1 MIDEINKL
9 FSQNDN
15 QKALLL
21 LREYI
26 EKNPTDAE
34 QCYRLAVIEEQIGEP
49 DLTLKAYDKALKAAP
64 NNPIVFLYAGCF
76 FLKNKQEEKGLSI
89 LSLGQDIDG
98 RITQIHANEK
108 AAVETRQRSY
118 QADMALRN
126 HFTHLHN
133 GILDQNKPLPNI
145 ASSVWPQTHNQ
156 AMAYSL
162 EAQRPHLFYAPG
174 LKAEPIWDKQAFD
187 WFELITE
194 KFSQLKKE
202 FLMIKDVYDKKH
214 SPYLDESYKID
225 GFEQLVGK
233 DNWSALHLFKNGVPD
248 DEVLAALPET
258 AKVLAKLPLYNL
270 NDYPFEVFYSV
281 LKGNQHIKPHFG
293 LSNHSLTVHLPLI
306 VPGDGYLRVADKTHI
321 WTEGAPVVFDDSFD
335 HEAKNGSNTD
345 RVVLIFSVWHPDL
358 SENEQEAIRKSFSL
372 RQQWHDNRKSY
383 IPLD

>member
-21 LREYI
+21 LREYV

-49 DLTLKAYDKALKAAP
+49 DFTVNAYDKALKAAP

-76 FLKNKQEEKGLSI
+76 FLKNNQKEKGLSI

-133 GILDQNKPLPNI
+133 SILDQNKPLPYI
-145 ASSVWPQTHNQ
+145 ASSVWPQTHNK

-162 EAQRPHLFYAPG
+162 EAQRPHLFYAPD
-174 LKAEPIWDKQAFD
+174 LKAEPIWDEQAFD
-187 WFELITE
+187 WFEMITE

-202 FLMIKDVYDKKH
+202 FLMMKDVYDKKH

-233 DNWSALHLFKNGVPD
+233 DNWSALHLFKDGVPD

-258 AKVLAKLPLYNL
+258 AKILAKLPLYNL

-306 VPGDGYLRVADKTHI
+306 VPGDGYLRVADKTHV
-321 WTEGAPVVFDDSFD
+321 WTEGVPVVFDDSFD
-335 HEAKNGSNTD
+335 HEAKNSSNTD

-383 IPLD
+383 IPAD